1 MHASPMPA
9 NQPSAAP
16 ATAAS
21 GAIAGTLVVSAYAA
35 VEMVVSGPFDMRPD
49 ASIGSW
55 YMRSLFT
62 YVLIYAA
69 LGALTGVIVGF
80 VLARTGRQRHHVLP
94 TLSAVLMVVFVA
106 NAWMF
111 GFGPRRTV
119 FVAMLLPLAVWLL
132 LGLLFPKENP
142 ARSFIGSP
150 WPAALLTLA
159 PLALRRGT

>member
-1 MHASPMPA
+1 MTTTSATAYARPILA
-9 NQPSAAP
+9 AQPSTAP
-16 ATAAS
+16 ATAAY

-35 VEMVVSGPFDMRPD
+35 VEMMVFGPFNMHPM
-49 ASIGSW
+49 S
-55 YMRSLFT
+55 RSGRGTSAALVP

-119 FVAMLLPLAVWLL
+119 F
-132 LGLLFPKENP
+132 
-142 ARSFIGSP
+142 SP
-150 WPAALLTLA
+150 CCCRWQCGCCSVSCFRKKIPRALSSAA
-159 PLALRRGT
+159 PGPQPS